1 VSEIRN
7 QIAEKKLKGEIILII
22 SGKTRKRLIE
32 GDMETG

>member
-7 QIAEKKLKGEIILII
+7 QIAEKKLKGKIILII

-32 GDMETG
+32 GDTETV